1 MQRGKPP
8 LDSLRRDG
16 LNITISKKWYYIGFK
31 SSFASRQCH
40 RLPIMLIA
48 LEEQPA
54 EIVKLALLRRD
65 QLMTATRFHLP
76 NHLSRSR
83 ACFGYAHFTVM
94 ANGFAETPPPMLER
108 NAKNPSLL

>member
-1 MQRGKPP
+1 MAHRF
-8 LDSLRRDG
+8 
-16 LNITISKKWYYIGFK
+16 TA
-31 SSFASRQCH
+31 SSFVACKV
-40 RLPIMLIA
+40 LA

-54 EIVKLALLRRD
+54 KIVNPAHLRRD
-65 QLMTATRFHLP
+65 QLMTATRFHLT
-76 NHLSRSR
+76 NHLSRSS